1 VTEAYYPRHG
11 GEQGV
16 GAEELELARLQDR
29 VHRLEMLLRDAS
41 AYVSDC
47 TVPECDCI
55 GRRIQAELGA
65 SRAD

>member
-55 GRRIQAELGA
+55 GRRIHLALEA
-65 SRAD
+65 PDAH